1 MKRESTIYKIIR
13 ATIIIFSIGFVL
25 VPMIPVI
32 FMAFKTGRE
41 LKTTGYFTPPNSFLN
56 FYNFV
61 YAMRVGEL
69 GQGLIT
75 TFIILFI
82 TLAFVLMFSGMAAYA
97 LGRFDFKL
105 KKLITGMF
113 TMTMFI
119 PVVTTQVVIFQMM
132 HKLGLVNSIWSVIII
147 YSGVSI
153 VDLYILMN
161 LLAAIPREMEEAAL
175 VDGANMFQTYFRII
189 FPLMKPGL
197 ATIGVIRGIGI
208 YNDFYVPNLYLL
220 SGRQTLTV
228 ALYKFYSGLST
239 PFEVVSAAVLI
250 ATVPVIIMFLL
261 FQKHIYDGLGG
272 AVKS

>member
-1 MKRESTIYKIIR
+1 MKSESNVYRIVRAVIIL
-13 ATIIIFSIGFVL
+13 FSVAFVI

-41 LKTTGYFTPPNSFLN
+41 LKTTGYFTPPKSFVN
-56 FYNFV
+56 FYNFA
-61 YAMRVGEL
+61 YAMRVGKL
-69 GQGLIT
+69 GQGLLT
-75 TFIILFI
+75 TFFILFV
-82 TLAFVLMFSGMAAYA
+82 TLAIVLLFSGMAAYA

-105 KKLITGMF
+105 KKAITGMF

-119 PVVTTQVVIFQMM
+119 PVVTTQVVVFQMM
-132 HKLGLVNSIWSVIII
+132 HKIGLVNSIWSVIII

-153 VDLYILMN
+153 VDLYILIN
-161 LLAAIPREMEEAAL
+161 LLAAIPKELEEAAL
-175 VDGANMFQTYFRII
+175 VDGANMFQTYFKII
-189 FPLMKPGL
+189 LPLLKPGL

-250 ATVPVIIMFLL
+250 ATVPVIVMFLL
-261 FQKHIYDGLGG
+261 FQKQIYNGLGG